1 MLTDNPEELQV
12 VSRSAGVSEGAGL
25 DQGYRWIAARSD
37 HSTARMPKLVKMY
50 LLHVRNLK
58 LESVV
63 EPVTLMELIDGF
75 RQGLA
80 PNNIEIAGSNI
91 CDLRAT
97 F

>member
-1 MLTDNPEELQV
+1 M